1 MAVTK
6 KLSVE
11 ELKEWMNQAN
21 DIEGEVVIT
30 YGEAGTNSCGC
41 ELTESKSSPVPT
53 VTVKSLSDQPNIM
66 VVPLNESSNQ
76 ENIWY
81 VNSYEVIKDT
91 CYTGKIDFDGT
102 KLLMNICESGG
113 SAKVD
118 LLVEVD
124 GKLRSVPF
132 KLDLICNND
141 TDYDMIVSL

>member
-113 SAKVD
+113 SAKAD